1 VLVQRN
7 RQYCRQRKRLGVAGE
22 LAFRQPI
29 TTAQLLIKSL
39 KLLQMSN
46 RISSSPNWCK
56 IVLQK
61 LRIIP
66 SSPNNAKPY
75 VARSFCLKESNR
87 KIFWYYFPGYVILYS
102 CLFCLLVLV
111 LAYLYLLLSILNIVE
126 I

>member
-1 VLVQRN
+1 MIQQNNSVTS
-7 RQYCRQRKRLGVAGE
+7 AG
-22 LAFRQPI
+22 
-29 TTAQLLIKSL
+29 TKDDS
-39 KLLQMSN
+39 SN
-46 RISSSPNWCK
+46 TVEQHS
-56 IVLQK
+56 
-61 LRIIP
+61 